1 MYLLTATEDRILT
14 ALAEGCTYAE
24 VSERLR
30 ISPTVLHTHTFNIR
44 QKTGIKS
51 TTSRAQCLAYMQYR
65 KPRLVTVTP
74 KQRKV
79 LEMHSAG
86 HTYNQIAAALKM
98 GKGTAMNHVCQ
109 GCKRLGITEPPSIAR
124 LLEIRE
130 KLGTPANP
138 MNDPMF

>member
-14 ALAEGCTYAE
+14 ALAEGRTYKQIAE
-24 VSERLR
+24 RMGIRL
-30 ISPTVLHTHTFNIR
+30 PVLHVHTHSIR

-65 KPRLVTVTP
+65 KPRLVTVTTT
-74 KQRKV
+74 QRKV
-79 LEMHSAG
+79 LERHCMG
-86 HTYNQIAAALKM
+86 QTYTQIAAALKM

-109 GCKRLGITEPPSIAR
+109 GCKRLGITEPPSVAR

-130 KLGTPANP
+130 KLGTPTDP